1 MDIDGWS
8 FSVAEVS
15 SCLVVN
21 NNTINTIATT
31 VSLTP
36 TNISISRISMNANC
50 AIKQNVMKSKNINTK
65 MHFILN
71 IWCETR
77 AKNDSHRWK
86 KTIAFQKITP
96 MHTLN
101 FWTNKLTFIFSSCM
115 FIPTAAFKRPY
126 KQMRLIKDVSSLQ
139 LANA

>member
-50 AIKQNVMKSKNINTK
+50 AIKQNVMKSRNINTK

-77 AKNDSHRWK
+77 AKNDSHHWK
-86 KTIAFQKITP
+86 KNYLLSKNNTHAYFKFLNKQINLHFQHIASACLYTRRLSKG
-96 MHTLN
+96 H
-101 FWTNKLTFIFSSCM
+101 TNKW
-115 FIPTAAFKRPY
+115 
-126 KQMRLIKDVSSLQ
+126 D
-139 LANA
+139 